1 MSGAGGYLTLSS
13 VSDYLGPP
21 EKRFFSSGYRKAEHS
36 VTGVRLTPAE
46 AEQAGVT
53 ARVDV
58 AYPSDWSKKKDG
70 IDLPPHL
77 SSIDTL
83 VLAAQLAEAH
93 LTHAYTLNGE
103 QRAAMRLRRVKL
115 TAGTSPQEE
124 LTGLEARALLL
135 ETRPVEGAPG
145 RSLSVYDCRI
155 AKMRAR
161 CEVEHAT
168 GARNETFGS
177 HGTLQDLLGPAE
189 LRYYGSGFT
198 RDAQHIDSVSA
209 DLDELTAEAAVRLT
223 RDDGQEPAAATA
235 TAGIGGAQRPG
246 PSMIDC
252 FVTNLQ
258 LAQIL
263 MYELDAVSRA
273 DSNTLWMLRTVL
285 TANGG
290 DPAQDVLGGT
300 APQRPLP
307 LRTRLTG
314 RHLLPLRGGTWRNV
328 EVAGEFVGVSLRCSL
343 AHELPA
349 AVAAS
354 AV

>member
-1 MSGAGGYLTLSS
+1 MSGASGYLTLSS
-13 VSDYLGPP
+13 AADYLGPP
-21 EKRFFSSGYRKAEHS
+21 EKRFFSSGYRKAAHS
-36 VTGVRLTPAE
+36 VTGVRLTPAGT
-46 AEQAGVT
+46 EQAGVT

-93 LTHAYTLNGE
+93 LTHAYALNE
-103 QRAAMRLRRVKL
+103 VQRAAMRLRRVKL
-115 TAGTSPQEE
+115 TAGTAPQEE

-135 ETRPVEGAPG
+135 ETRPLEGTPG

-161 CEVEHAT
+161 CEVEHASGGRT
-168 GARNETFGS
+168 EFSGS
-177 HGTLQDLLGPAE
+177 HDTLQDLLGPAE
-189 LRYYGSGFT
+189 LRYYGTGFT
-198 RDAQHIDSVSA
+198 HDAQHIDSVSA

-223 RDDGQEPAAATA
+223 RDEGAAAA
-235 TAGIGGAQRPG
+235 TAGIGGAQRPA
-246 PSMIDC
+246 PSMVDC
-252 FVTNLQ
+252 FVGNLQ

-263 MYELDAVSRA
+263 MYELDAVRRA

-285 TANGG
+285 TAQEG
-290 DPAQDVLGGT
+290 DPAADVGSG
-300 APQRPLP
+300 AGQGRPLP
-307 LRTRLTG
+307 LSTRITG
-314 RHLLPLRGGTWRNV
+314 KHLLPLRGGTWRNV
-328 EVAGEFVGVSLRCSL
+328 EVAGEFAGVSLRCSL

>member
-1 MSGAGGYLTLSS
+1 MSGVGGYLTLSS
-13 VSDYLGPP
+13 VTDYLGPP
-21 EKRFFSSGYRKAEHS
+21 EKRFFSGGYRKAEHS
-36 VTGVRLTPAE
+36 VTGVRLTPAG

-93 LTHAYTLNGE
+93 LTHAYALNEE

-115 TAGTSPQEE
+115 TAGTTPQEE

-135 ETRPVEGAPG
+135 ETRPLEGAPG

-168 GARNETFGS
+168 GGRTGFSGS
-177 HGTLQDLLGPAE
+177 HDTLQDLLGPAE
-189 LRYYGSGFT
+189 LRYYGTGFT
-198 RDAQHIDSVSA
+198 NYAQHIDSVSA

-223 RDDGQEPAAATA
+223 RDEDAPATAATA
-235 TAGIGGAQRPG
+235 TAGIGGAQRPA

-263 MYELDAVSRA
+263 MYELDAVRRA

-285 TANGG
+285 TAQG
-290 DPAQDVLGGT
+290 DGPGANVPPGAAPA
-300 APQRPLP
+300 RPLP
-307 LRTRLTG
+307 LSTRITG
-314 RHLLPLRGGTWRNV
+314 KHLLPLRGGTWRNV
-328 EVAGEFVGVSLRCSL
+328 EVAGEFAGVSLRCSL